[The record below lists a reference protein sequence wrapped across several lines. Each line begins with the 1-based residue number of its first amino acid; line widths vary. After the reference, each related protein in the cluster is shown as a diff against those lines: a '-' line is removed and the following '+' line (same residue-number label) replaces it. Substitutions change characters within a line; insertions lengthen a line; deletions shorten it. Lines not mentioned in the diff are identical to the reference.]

1 MEKFGIFDLLDTL
14 SAIMATDSPAK
25 EPSGAPAMAQPA
37 ETDDGKI
44 TPKQTDS
51 AFAPPS
57 FGTDENGNPPTAA
70 QRDALGAFLERHD
83 AISRKIDKK

>member
-14 SAIMATDSPAK
+14 SAIMAPDTPPKDASEPLAAK
-25 EPSGAPAMAQPA
+25 EPA
-37 ETDDGKI
+37 ESESGKI
-44 TPKQTDS
+44 TPKQSDS

-57 FGTDENGNPPTAA
+57 FGIEGEGVPTAA
-70 QRDALGAFLERHD
+70 ERNALGAFLERHD

>member
-14 SAIMATDSPAK
+14 SAIMAVDSPAK
-25 EPSGAPAMAQPA
+25 EPPATPA
-37 ETDDGKI
+37 STQAEEPDDGKI
-44 TPKQTDS
+44 TPRQTDS

-57 FGTDENGNPPTAA
+57 FGTDENGNAPTAA
-70 QRDALGAFLERHD
+70 ERNALGAFLERHD